1 MAWTLPWRP
10 LSILFERDILATIV
24 CDLVSHRLTSLFP
37 HQLNAKIAFVSHR
50 PTNPYPHLSDHL
62 NETIALGDHLSHQ
75 HDLMIFYHS

>member
-1 MAWTLPWRP
+1 MLPLR
-10 LSILFERDILATIV
+10 ILFGRDIVSTMVCALASHLLTRV
-24 CDLVSHRLTSLFP
+24 CL
-37 HQLNAKIAFVSHR
+37 HQLNAKIAYVSHR